1 MASVQG
7 HGSSPRQMRVSADRL
22 LCSICLEVF
31 RQPATI
37 PCGHSFCLECIEQLW
52 ERQAGSAAY
61 TCPQCRQAF
70 DPRPPL
76 RPNPVLCGIALDLA
90 AVGEP
95 QAEAETEAAP
105 GLTPCDVCTAERQ
118 PAARSC
124 LLCLASYCERHLR
137 PHRRS
142 PAFRDHPLAP
152 PAADVGRRKC
162 GPHRKHL
169 ELYCRTDKAFIC
181 GLCLAADHRTHRVV
195 PLDEEAESLKVKPGK
210 ELKKADLEMGKQLQE
225 TLLEIGSLQQD
236 MDSIVRTSEKVELEI
251 TNHFSAMTESIEETL
266 RVVIEII
273 GREQQAALSQAKAIR
288 AQLEQKCM
296 ELREKK
302 LQLEILASKS
312 DNFKL
317 VQESLCFSTASQVPD
332 IPRLKSDLHSMLERA
347 SKAAAELS
355 SQVKE
360 CLRRAMKRK
369 LKSTGRGGCE
379 KSVQTSV
386 TSYYTSLLPP
396 ESKIRKNFEESLP
409 SQSSATAPP
418 SHANPILSS
427 GPCRCHEADI

>member
-7 HGSSPRQMRVSADRL
+7 ASPVQMRVSADKL

-37 PCGHSFCLECIEQLW
+37 PCGHSFCLECIEELW
-52 ERQAGSAAY
+52 ERQAGSGAY
-61 TCPQCRQAF
+61 SCPQCRQAF
-70 DPRPPL
+70 NPRPAL
-76 RPNPVLCGIALDLA
+76 RPNPVLCGIALDLLA
-90 AVGEP
+90 EP
-95 QAEAETEAAP
+95 QPEAVEEVSP
-105 GLTPCDVCTAERQ
+105 GLTFCDVCTVARQ

-124 LLCLASYCERHLR
+124 LLCLASYCKWHLR
-137 PHRRS
+137 PHRLS

-152 PAADVGRRKC
+152 PAADVGSRKC

-169 ELYCRTDKAFIC
+169 ELFCRTDKAFIC
-181 GLCLAADHRTHRVV
+181 GLCLAAEHRTHRVV
-195 PLDEEAESLKVKPGK
+195 SLDEEAESLKK
-210 ELKKADLEMGKQLQE
+210 ELKKADLEMGKQLHE
-225 TLLEIGSLQQD
+225 TLLEIGLLQQD
-236 MDSIVRTSEKVELEI
+236 MDCIVRTSEKVKLEI

-273 GREQQAALSQAKAIR
+273 GGEQQAALSQAKTIR

-332 IPRLKSDLHSMLERA
+332 IPRLKSDLHSMLARA
-347 SKAAAELS
+347 SKAAADLS

-369 LKSTGRGGCE
+369 LKNQGRRGCE
-379 KSVQTSV
+379 KGVQTSEA
-386 TSYYTSLLPP
+386 SHHTSLLPP
-396 ESKIRKNFEESLP
+396 EPKIRKIFEESLP

-418 SHANPILSS
+418 SHANRILSPGHCS
-427 GPCRCHEADI
+427 CHEADI